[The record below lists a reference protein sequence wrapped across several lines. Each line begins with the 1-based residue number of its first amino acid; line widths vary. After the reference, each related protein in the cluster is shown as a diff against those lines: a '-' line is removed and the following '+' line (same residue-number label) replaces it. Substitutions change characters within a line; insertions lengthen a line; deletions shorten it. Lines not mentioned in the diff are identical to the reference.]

1 MCRSTART
9 SPSTTS
15 IERALRLVLPGTP
28 LITIVK
34 RALTCGTLSA
44 LLCGVALARDQH
56 VLWTVEGQHNTVYL
70 LGSIHVLRASDG
82 GLPPVADAAYA
93 DAEQLVMEIDMDDAA
108 AEPLSLLGSMQRAA
122 TLPAGTTLRGVLG
135 ADYAH
140 VQAQA
145 LDAGLD
151 LAPFDGYAP
160 WFIAITLMTLELA
173 KRGFD
178 PALGIEHTLAG
189 RASSDHKPISGLETA
204 EQQFAVLSSL
214 PLPEQK
220 RFLLM
225 SLEEAGHIDEELDSM
240 LSAWRTGDTEKLATL
255 LSSEFDKFPELYKPL
270 TEDRN
275 RAWMGKLVD
284 LLDDDDDY
292 LVVVGALHLVGRN
305 SVVDL
310 LRQRGYEVRQQ

>member
-1 MCRSTART
+1 MIST
-9 SPSTTS
+9 
-15 IERALRLVLPGTP
+15 I
-28 LITIVK
+28 K
-34 RALTCGTLSA
+34 RALTCSALSA
-44 LLCGVALARDQH
+44 MLCGPAFARDQH

-82 GLPPVADAAYA
+82 GLPQVADAAYA

-108 AEPLSLLGSMQRAA
+108 AEPLALVGCMQRAA
-122 TLPAGTTLRGVLG
+122 TLPAVQTLRGVLG
-135 ADYAH
+135 SDYAH
-140 VQAQA
+140 VEAQA
-145 LDAGLD
+145 LEAGVD
-151 LAPFDGYAP
+151 LAALDGYAP
-160 WFIAITLMTLELA
+160 WFVALTLMTLDLA

-178 PALGIEHTLAG
+178 PALGIEQTLAA
-189 RASSDHKPISGLETA
+189 RASTDHKPITGLETA

-225 SLEEAGHIDEELDSM
+225 SLEEAGRMDEELESM
-240 LSAWRTGDTEKLATL
+240 LTAWRTGDTDKLETL
-255 LSSEFDKFPELYKPL
+255 LTAEFDKFPELYKPL

-284 LLDDDDDY
+284 LVDEDDDY
-292 LVVVGALHLVGRN
+292 LVVVGALHLVGHN

-310 LRQRGYEVRQQ
+310 LRERGYEVRQQ